1 MQLHQKISDS
11 RRSSN
16 IDFLY
21 VSAYQ
26 KYSVRVIFAP
36 LTAVWGVVWPFLA
49 KKAHFQEPG
58 PPTGASLGRAP
69 CLSGESFLTPIPPK
83 RPPIAPTKFFSII
96 TPMPFFCLQRG
107 ECDSS
112 RAKIPSG
119 GSKMPLYGCN
129 LAKRHQLVEITTS
142 SPSGLV
148 ALRRNG
154 RLFFRFFWTV
164 RNVCSTSPRDKS
176 FGSTFPR
183 QPGHPLEKLC

>member
-1 MQLHQKISDS
+1 MAKRATEGSAPGRPGAPDMQLHQKSSDS

-21 VSAYQ
+21 VSAYR
-26 KYSVRVIFAP
+26 KYSVRVILAP
-36 LTAVWGVVWPFLA
+36 LTALWGVLCPFWA
-49 KKAHFQEPG
+49 KKAHFQEPR

-83 RPPIAPTKFFSII
+83 RPPIAPTKIFSII
-96 TPMPFFCLQRG
+96 TPMPFFFCLQRG

-119 GSKMPLYGCN
+119 GSKMPLYGCF
-129 LAKRHQLVEITTS
+129 LAKRHLLVEMKTS

-154 RLFFRFFWTV
+154 
-164 RNVCSTSPRDKS
+164 
-176 FGSTFPR
+176 
-183 QPGHPLEKLC
+183 